1 MQLQIDPTE
10 TTWEDHGWVAI
21 LNEEGEELARHERAQ
36 HNKTRFP
43 DRRQIF
49 AEMCASALASVAV
62 VEGVGALAVGGGKA
76 EESKAESKP
85 DSESKSESKSDI

>member
-49 AEMCASALASVAV
+49 AE
-62 VEGVGALAVGGGKA
+62 
-76 EESKAESKP
+76 AESAP
-85 DSESKSESKSDI
+85 TLTVAYSAYMN